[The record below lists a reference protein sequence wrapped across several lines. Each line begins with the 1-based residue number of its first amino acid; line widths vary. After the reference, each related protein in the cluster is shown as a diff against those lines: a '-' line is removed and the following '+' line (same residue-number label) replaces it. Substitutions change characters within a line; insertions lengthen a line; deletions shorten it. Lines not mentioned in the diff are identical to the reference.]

1 MPSVRVSS
9 HLPTYTFSPI
19 CMGRSNIARPTG
31 LLLARV
37 LPIPQQSPR
46 ATQPKVMELIWRG
59 QIRDLFHRCVP
70 PDCGTPPYRG
80 TAPYRSTGALLRR
93 GTPTL
98 TAVRASYYDAVR
110 QPYRDAVRQLYRDTP
125 RRYKHQKRR
134 ELLLFLSHL
143 GRTNSIPSPYQ
154 GRFILGFCAE
164 IRTISGDGR
173 AMVRRR
179 RGEECALVGVCS
191 DVACRVAIK
200 GPAALR

>member
-110 QPYRDAVRQLYRDTP
+110 QPYRDAVRQLYRDAARHVATNTKNAENSC
-125 RRYKHQKRR
+125 Y
-134 ELLLFLSHL
+134 SC
-143 GRTNSIPSPYQ
+143 RTWAVPTQYHRPTRAASSSDFVLKSEQ
-154 GRFILGFCAE
+154 
-164 IRTISGDGR
+164 SV
-173 AMVRRR
+173 AMVGRWYGAG
-179 RGEECALVGVCS
+179 GEKSA
-191 DVACRVAIK
+191 
-200 GPAALR
+200 P